1 MTYHR
6 LRLYRTNLNRNVRYS
21 TVWVQIQYVYEALKY
36 ISEAKNNPEGEKIA
50 DSIDM
55 DISNEMDEVPD
66 DDQIVPDRSIS
77 LDENVN
83 NVALISKAGFH
94 IDAPFW

>member
-1 MTYHR
+1 
-6 LRLYRTNLNRNVRYS
+6 
-21 TVWVQIQYVYEALKY
+21 
-36 ISEAKNNPEGEKIA
+36 
-50 DSIDM
+50 M

-66 DDQIVPDRSIS
+66 DDQIVPDHSIS

-94 IDAPFW
+94 IDAPF